1 MMVRKRVM
9 RLYLNRISFAVNL
22 YSLIEHD
29 GKRMVKSYV
38 SHRESNFKEARAIGN
53 RKSRKESCYL
63 GLPSHILF
71 FFPPYTSHLFII
83 LTDVPTF
90 DLKTVHL

>member
-9 RLYLNRISFAVNL
+9 RLYLNRVSFVVNL
-22 YSLIEHD
+22 YFLIEHD

-38 SHRESNFKEARAIGN
+38 LRRESNFKEARAIGK

-63 GLPSHILF
+63 GLPSHIFF
-71 FFPPYTSHLFII
+71 FFPSQYKSPIYHIG
-83 LTDVPTF
+83 
-90 DLKTVHL
+90 